1 MSNLNESSNAT
12 AAAAPAVASPIESDV
27 IVTNASGGGSSV
39 ISGAG
44 DSTASAAAAAAAI
57 ANAFN
62 LNHSAEASLA
72 HTSLGYCHVC
82 NKQNRINT
90 ETFTCVQ
97 CNCGFIE
104 LFDLND
110 NPSSASSSNP
120 RR

>member
-12 AAAAPAVASPIESDV
+12 AATAAAPVAASPIESDV
-27 IVTNASGGGSSV
+27 IVTNASGGGGSSV

-44 DSTASAAAAAAAI
+44 DSTASAAAAI

-110 NPSSASSSNP
+110 NPSSTSSSNP